1 MKKILFFLIIFTF
14 FNLQTL
20 KADTIYFVDFS
31 YILNQSTAGKGAQDF
46 LKKKI
51 KSENEKFSKLE
62 KKILDDEKALI
73 AKKNVLKNEEYKKQ
87 LTELRK
93 RVATI
98 QKDKRKFIAD
108 IDKKRSDSR
117 KKLLSVLNPIMKD
130 YMKTNNIK
138 ILVDKK
144 NVLLGDSSLELTKQI
159 TDLLNKEIKSLDLK

>member
-1 MKKILFFLIIFTF
+1 MKKILFFLIIYTF

-46 LKKKI
+46 LKNKI
-51 KSENEKFSKLE
+51 KTENAKFNKLE
-62 KKILDDEKALI
+62 KKILEDEKALI

-98 QKDKRKFIAD
+98 QKN
-108 IDKKRSDSR
+108 KRSGHYTCSC
-117 KKLLSVLNPIMKD
+117 
-130 YMKTNNIK
+130 
-138 ILVDKK
+138 
-144 NVLLGDSSLELTKQI
+144 LEQQNTFCFCSISYIQQTTI
-159 TDLLNKEIKSLDLK
+159 YF

>member
-1 MKKILFFLIIFTF
+1 MKKFFFTILLSIFFSVNALRAEI
-14 FNLQTL
+14 
-20 KADTIYFVDFS
+20 IYFVDFS
-31 YILNQSTAGKGAQDF
+31 YVLNQSKAGKEAQEY

-51 KSENEKFSKLE
+51 KTENENFSKME
-62 KKILDDEKALI
+62 KKILEDEKALI

-87 LTELRK
+87 LTELRQ

-98 QKDKRKFIAD
+98 QSNKRNFIAS

-117 KKLLSVLNPIMKD
+117 KKLLSVLNPIMKN

-144 NVLLGDSSLELTKQI
+144 NVLLGDSSLEITKQI
-159 TDLLNKEIKSLDLK
+159 TDLLNKEIKSLNLN